1 MMYTI
6 GLLIKYLLETVH
18 CNRFLNYPGER
29 LYLTTGIFFYRI
41 AIENLSITTKFTIY
55 KNTGMDINILSNQ
68 KMFEEV
74 ITESQI
80 VVVETLA
87 KEIWTEH
94 YTPIIGKDQ
103 VEYMLEKFQ
112 SREAIAEQIRSG
124 YQYFIIREDDKS
136 IGYLSIISKVSV
148 LFLSK
153 IYIKS
158 DERGKGFARK
168 AIQFVENLAKENEL
182 KKITL
187 TVNKNNINSIKAYEK
202 IGFKNLGS
210 IVQDIGGGFI
220 MDDYEMSKDL

>member
-1 MMYTI
+1 M
-6 GLLIKYLLETVH
+6 
-18 CNRFLNYPGER
+18 R

-41 AIENLSITTKFTIY
+41 AIENLSITTKFVIY

-103 VEYMLEKFQ
+103 VEYMLENFQ
-112 SREAIAEQIRSG
+112 SREAIAEQIRRG
-124 YQYFIIREDDKS
+124 YQYFIIRKINKS
-136 IGYLSIISKVSV
+136 IGYLSIISRVND

-158 DERGKGFARK
+158 SERGKGFARK
-168 AIQFVENLAKENEL
+168 AIQFVEDLAKGKEL

-210 IVQDIGGGFI
+210 IVQEIGGGFI
-220 MDDYEMSKDL
+220 MDDYEMAKDL

>member
-1 MMYTI
+1 
-6 GLLIKYLLETVH
+6 
-18 CNRFLNYPGER
+18 
-29 LYLTTGIFFYRI
+29 
-41 AIENLSITTKFTIY
+41 
-55 KNTGMDINILSNQ
+55 MDINILSNQ
-68 KMFEEV
+68 KIFEEV

-136 IGYLSIISKVSV
+136 IGYLSIISRVND

-158 DERGKGFARK
+158 IERGKGFARK
-168 AIQFVENLAKENEL
+168 AIQFVENLAKGKGL

-220 MDDYEMSKDL
+220 MDDYEMAKVL

>member
-18 CNRFLNYPGER
+18 CNRFLKYPGVR

-41 AIENLSITTKFTIY
+41 AIENLSITTKFVIY

-103 VEYMLEKFQ
+103 VKYMLEKLQ
-112 SREAIAEQIRSG
+112 SREAIAEQITSG
-124 YQYFIIREDDKS
+124 YQYFIIRKNTKS
-136 IGYLSIISKVSV
+136 IGYLAVISRVND

-158 DERGKGFARK
+158 IERGKGFARK
-168 AIQFVENLAKENEL
+168 AIQFVEDLAKEKGLN
-182 KKITL
+182 KITL

-210 IVQDIGGGFI
+210 IVKDIGGGFL
-220 MDDYEMSKDL
+220 MDDYEMAKDL

>member
-1 MMYTI
+1 
-6 GLLIKYLLETVH
+6 
-18 CNRFLNYPGER
+18 
-29 LYLTTGIFFYRI
+29 
-41 AIENLSITTKFTIY
+41 
-55 KNTGMDINILSNQ
+55 MDINILSNQ

-103 VEYMLEKFQ
+103 VGYMLEKFQ

-124 YQYFIIREDDKS
+124 YQYFIIRKNNKS
-136 IGYLSIISKVSV
+136 IGYLSVISRVND

-158 DERGKGFARK
+158 SERGKGFARK
-168 AIQFVENLAKENEL
+168 AIQFVEDLAKEKGLN
-182 KKITL
+182 KITL

-220 MDDYEMSKDL
+220 MDDYEMAKDL